1 MAEGPTAEGPI
12 TEALSAGSGIDY
24 QFGPRT
30 AADGTTVFRL
40 WAPTAGTVSLEVVS
54 PDGEAGRHRMSP
66 RGESGWYDSPALIA
80 PPGTR
85 YGFRIND
92 EILVPDPAARMQE
105 TDVHGMSVVVAS
117 GPATPPGGPVSTPPH
132 TPAHTPRRWE
142 ETVIYEAHVGTL
154 TPEGTFR
161 GMIAELPR
169 LADTGITVLELLPV
183 ADFPGRYNWGYDGVL
198 PFAPD
203 RSYGTPEDLRAL
215 VAAAH
220 DLGIDVWMDVVY
232 NHFGPEGNYLH
243 LYAAPFFSDDV
254 ATPWGA
260 GIDFTVPEVRRFFI
274 ENALFWLDD
283 CGLDGLRL
291 DAVHAIVDPSP
302 THILVELARTVRSH
316 FGPDREPHLV
326 LENEANEAHFLRPP
340 GSFRAQ
346 WNDDIHHALHVL
358 LTGETT
364 GYYADFA
371 EDTEEKLLRALAT
384 GFVYQGEAS
393 GVHGGAPRGEPS
405 GDLPPVRFV
414 SFLQNHDQ
422 IGNRARGERLT
433 EIAPPA
439 ALEAAQALLLLA
451 PQIPMLFM
459 GEEWWSTAP
468 FLFFCDFDEDLT
480 DAVRAGRRRE
490 FDLDDLPD
498 PGAPETV
505 TRSRPGSPGGGD
517 LVRSLIDLRRIHLMP
532 ILGTIGPGSGTGG
545 GERAISVAYPHAD
558 GVWCIDVNLSEA
570 RRPAGRPP
578 AGVRR
583 EVYRSHP
590 ELADGTEMPPWSI
603 GVYQEHS

>member
-1 MAEGPTAEGPI
+1 
-12 TEALSAGSGIDY
+12 
-24 QFGPRT
+24 
-30 AADGTTVFRL
+30 
-40 WAPTAGTVSLEVVS
+40 
-54 PDGEAGRHRMSP
+54 
-66 RGESGWYDSPALIA
+66 
-80 PPGTR
+80 
-85 YGFRIND
+85 
-92 EILVPDPAARMQE
+92 
-105 TDVHGMSVVVAS
+105 
-117 GPATPPGGPVSTPPH
+117 
-132 TPAHTPRRWE
+132 
-142 ETVIYEAHVGTL
+142 VIYEVHVGTF
-154 TPEGTFR
+154 TTEGTFR
-161 GMIAELPR
+161 AMIPELPR
-169 LADTGITVLELLPV
+169 LADIGITTLELLPV

-243 LYAAPFFSDDV
+243 LYAAPFFSDAV
-254 ATPWGA
+254 ETPWGA

-274 ENALFWLDD
+274 ENALYWLADYR
-283 CGLDGLRL
+283 LDGLRL

-302 THILVELARTVRSH
+302 THVLVELARTVSTH
-316 FGPDREPHLV
+316 FGTDGEPHLV

-364 GYYADFA
+364 GYYRDFA
-371 EDTEEKLLRALAT
+371 DETETKLLRGLTT
-384 GFVYQGEAS
+384 GFIYQGEAS

-422 IGNRARGERLT
+422 IGNRAWGERLT
-433 EIAPPA
+433 ALASPA
-439 ALEAAQALLLLA
+439 ALVAAQALLLLA

-459 GEEWWSTAP
+459 GEEWSATAP
-468 FLFFCDFDEDLT
+468 FLFFCDFDEELT
-480 DAVRAGRRRE
+480 EAVRAGRRRE

-505 TRSRPGSPGGGD
+505 ARSRPGTPGGTE
-517 LVRSLIDLRRIHLMP
+517 LVRSLITLRRSHLTP
-532 ILGTIGPGSGTGG
+532 ILGTMRPGSGAGG
-545 GERAISVAYPHAD
+545 GERAIAVEYPHAE
-558 GVWCIDVNLSEA
+558 GRWCIDLNL
-570 RRPAGRPP
+570 
-578 AGVRR
+578 AGVSRPR
-583 EVYRSHP
+583 GRTPDAARNVVYRSHP
-590 ELADGTEMPPWSI
+590 ELAASREMPPWSI
-603 GVYQEHS
+603 DVYQEHP